1 MKYLHQIDV
10 WSSKHHPKWLVTI
23 RALLGLSLMVKG
35 IQFIKNDAELEQ
47 LINQTSVSQNF
58 LWLNTLIPWLHLLGG
73 SMILAGLFTRL
84 SVLLQIPILLGAVF
98 FVNSKYS
105 HLANGPDLTFSIL
118 VLLMLLFFL
127 VEGGGI
133 FSLDNGLR
141 TNKKNNVISF

>member
-58 LWLNTLIPWLHLLGG
+58 LWLNTFIPWLHLLGG
-73 SMILAGLFTRL
+73 SMIVVGLFTRL

-105 HLANGPDLTFSIL
+105 HLANGADLTFSIL
-118 VLLMLLFFL
+118 VLLMLFFFL

-141 TNKKNNVISF
+141 TNKRNNVISF